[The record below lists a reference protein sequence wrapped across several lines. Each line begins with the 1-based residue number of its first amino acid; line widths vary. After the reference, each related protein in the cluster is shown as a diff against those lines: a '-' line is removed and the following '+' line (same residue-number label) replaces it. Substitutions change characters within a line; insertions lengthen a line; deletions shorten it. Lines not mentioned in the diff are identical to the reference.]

1 MSVDKTHFSLDARAP
16 SAPLKEFFIWE
27 FKRAREKARGR
38 NFARP
43 HFGAPCICN
52 LPANKNSFER
62 QSESTPS
69 EARH

>member
-38 NFARP
+38 YFPAHILAHLVYVIRP
-43 HFGAPCICN
+43 
-52 LPANKNSFER
+52 NKNSFER

-69 EARH
+69 KARH